1 MEVIEWTWEGIG
13 AAIVATGILSGA
25 VSTAISGGIELYRGR
40 DKRRSERQFIAL
52 FSAVA
57 LEEFA
62 LRCANLAEEIL
73 AGHETYGQI
82 NADKLPPPPVY
93 PADCD
98 WRLMDLQDTEDLM
111 SFLNAIKMMQAD
123 ASYARIFEDNPW
135 ALQTNCIKLG
145 RRARGLANGLRA
157 KYDLPA
163 KDYLASLFERLEVLL
178 PADKT

>member
-1 MEVIEWTWEGIG
+1 MEDGEWTWGGIV
-13 AAIVATGILSGA
+13 AFIAATGILSGA
-25 VSTAISGGIELYRGR
+25 VSTAISGGIEWYRGR
-40 DKRRSERQFIAL
+40 DRRKSERQFIAL

-73 AGHETYGQI
+73 AGHESYGQI
-82 NADKLPPPPVY
+82 NADQLPPPPVY

-111 SFLNAIKMMQAD
+111 SFLNAIKMLQAD
-123 ASYARIFEDNPW
+123 ANYARLFENNPW

-145 RRARGLANGLRA
+145 RRARTLANDLRA
-157 KYDLPA
+157 KYGLPE
-163 KDYLASLFERLEVLL
+163 KDYLSPVFERLDKIL
-178 PADKT
+178 PAPQ